1 MSEQDKLYEN
11 ISNAE
16 RLLKQKAN
24 MNAMVKTIGN
34 LNNYYSATSSILR
47 ALDQYNN
54 ISKLCSI
61 NSNAIK
67 AINAMNNTGMASSI
81 MRAVQQYQNISKIAN
96 INNPLP
102 QFGGAYAILRQ
113 ATLLN
118 SNYTKTFSALQRL
131 SIQQTKIF
139 GSAYNVITARNN
151 LINSQNLSSVQKI
164 LDSHERIFSAIDK
177 IEYSEDID
185 DKKEIEVK
193 QLLSTVDNENIE
205 EQIQIITQEPDLN
218 TRIALFNA
226 VLTVIT
232 LFTMIIIGVIAHNDS
247 KVSSINQEA
256 IISLLNKNI
265 EIQEQQNELLEKIR
279 DNEEKELSINKEQS
293 EKQAK
298 LLQELLNTTKVLE
311 TKLSEDD

>member
-54 ISKLCSI
+54 ISKLSSI

-81 MRAVQQYQNISKIAN
+81 MRTVQQYQNISKIGN
-96 INNPLP
+96 INNSLP

-131 SIQQTKIF
+131 SIQQAKIF
-139 GSAYNVITARNN
+139 GSAHNIITARNN
-151 LINSQNLSSVQKI
+151 LINSQKLNSVQKI
-164 LDSHERIFSAIDK
+164 LDSHERILSAIEK

-193 QLLSTVDNENIE
+193 QLISTVDSENIE
-205 EQIQIITQEPDLN
+205 EQIQIITEEPNLN
-218 TRIALFNA
+218 TKIALFSA
-226 VLTVIT
+226 IVALLSFLAGIY
-232 LFTMIIIGVIAHNDS
+232 IGVIAHNDS
-247 KVSSINQEA
+247 KVDSINQEA

-279 DNEEKELSINKEQS
+279 NNEEQELSINKEQS
-293 EKQAK
+293 EQQAK

-311 TKLSEDD
+311 TKLSEND